1 MIADAAKRLF
11 DAERTRTSL
20 KPITDEHP
28 DLTVETAYELQAAVL
43 GLRLDVGERVIGGK
57 LGLTS
62 QAKQQAM
69 GVEHPIFAPLTD
81 AMVWPADKPLPIEQ
95 LIHPR
100 VEPEIVF
107 LIGEPLEGPGAT
119 ALDVLGASA
128 GVAAG
133 LEVID
138 SRYEGFRFTHPDVVA
153 DLASAARF
161 VLGPVLAAPTF
172 DLSLVGC
179 SLEVGGNVVQTAAG
193 AAILGHPANA
203 VALLVNHLAARGE
216 RLERGAIVL
225 AGAMTDAVPLAAG
238 AEVRATFGRLGTVV
252 LRGA

>member
-11 DAERTRTSL
+11 DAERSGKSL
-20 KPITDEHP
+20 KPITDTQP
-28 DLTVETAYELQAAVL
+28 GLSVEAAYELQAAVL
-43 GLRLDVGERVIGGK
+43 ALRLEAGEHVVGAK

-62 QAKQQAM
+62 RAKQQTM
-69 GVEHPIFAPLTD
+69 GVQSPIFAPLTD
-81 AMVWPADKPLPIEQ
+81 AMAWPAHSPLPIEL

-107 LIGEPLEGPGAT
+107 LMGESLTGPGVT

-128 GVAAG
+128 GVAGG

-138 SRYEGFRFTHPDVVA
+138 SRYENFRFTHPDVVA

-161 VLGPVLAAPTF
+161 VLGPVLVGPTF

-179 SLEVGGNVVQTAAG
+179 SLELDGNVVHTAAG

-203 VALLVNHLAARGE
+203 VALLVNHLAERGE
-216 RLERGAIVL
+216 RLEQGSVVL
-225 AGAMTDAVPLAAG
+225 AGAMTDAIPLPPG
-238 AEVRATFGRLGTVV
+238 SEIRATFGRLGTVG
-252 LRGA
+252 LRGV